1 MCILRNWLSF
11 KHDVSLLL
19 NKIGKM
25 QPVFYSIILKKGKY
39 SHFMDTSGLLILN
52 ACIVLKSKR
61 NISFNYGI

>member
-11 KHDVSLLL
+11 KHNVSLLL

-25 QPVFYSIILKKGKY
+25 QPVFYRIILKKGKY
-39 SHFMDTSGLLILN
+39 SYIMDTSNLLILN
-52 ACIVLKSKR
+52 ACIVLKPKR